1 MLVSSTQHRAG
12 ASRFVY
18 HQAMKPQR
26 APQGDQC
33 HANGSPLREPQVML
47 SDLVEEMI
55 WPRVLRAPALAL
67 SLGRLSAGCIAVFLV
82 ALISYFYNLLRTAGT
97 QDTIA
102 QSSPVPQPIESTV
115 GSIIDSI
122 TSLDPVGLTHAIS
135 QSAMLLRNT
144 VMQDP
149 LITLL
154 LGVPVIAVL
163 ALAGGT
169 IARST
174 AFEFAQGRFATREES
189 VHFTLRRARQFIAAI
204 IAPIAFC
211 AALFLLI
218 SLMGLLLSL
227 PVVDLFGAVLYLLML
242 VLGIIATV
250 VLVVHVLALPMLVP
264 ALSVEGTDA
273 FDAIQRCY
281 AYVIGRPLRYF
292 SYVLLLCVLGVIA
305 ATIAL
310 KLASLSLEMTD
321 WAASFI
327 ANDATQRALTG
338 DGELGATKRFA
349 HQLIET
355 WRSAVHLIVAGYI
368 VSLFFTSAT
377 LLYLAIRR
385 ICDGQGLSEIWEP
398 VQHD

>member
-1 MLVSSTQHRAG
+1 MPVSSTQHRAG
-12 ASRFVY
+12 ASIFVY
-18 HQAMKPQR
+18 HQAMKPHS
-26 APQGDQC
+26 APKGDQS
-33 HANGSPLREPQVML
+33 HPSGAPLREPQIML
-47 SDLVEEMI
+47 SDLADELI

-67 SLGRLSAGCIAVFLV
+67 SLGRLSAGCIAVFLIAV
-82 ALISYFYNLLRTAGT
+82 ISYFYNLLRTAGT
-97 QDTIA
+97 GDTVA
-102 QSSPVPQPIESTV
+102 QSSPVPRPVESTV

-122 TSLDPVGLTHAIS
+122 TSLDPIGLTQAVS
-135 QSAMLLRNT
+135 NSAMLLRNT

-149 LITLL
+149 LLTLL
-154 LGVPVIAVL
+154 LGVPIVAVL

-169 IARST
+169 IARSA
-174 AFEFAQGRFATREES
+174 AFEFALGRFATREES
-189 VHFTLRRARQFIAAI
+189 VHFTLRRSLKYIAAV
-204 IAPIAFC
+204 IAPIVFC
-211 AALFLLI
+211 AILFLLI
-218 SLMGLLLSL
+218 SLMGLLLSV
-227 PVVDLFGAVLYLLML
+227 PVVDVIGAVLYAIML
-242 VLGIIATV
+242 VLGIVATL
-250 VLVVHVLALPMLVP
+250 VLVVHVLALPMIVP

-310 KLASLSLEMTD
+310 KLVALSLEMTD
-321 WAASFI
+321 WAAAFI
-327 ANDATQRALTG
+327 SNDATQRALTG
-338 DGELGATKRFA
+338 DGDLGATKQFA
-349 HQLIET
+349 HRLIET
-355 WRSAVHLIVAGYI
+355 WRSAAHLIAAGYI

>member
-1 MLVSSTQHRAG
+1 
-12 ASRFVY
+12 
-18 HQAMKPQR
+18 MKPHS
-26 APQGDQC
+26 APKGDQSNP
-33 HANGSPLREPQVML
+33 NGAPLREPQIML
-47 SDLVEEMI
+47 SDLADELI

-67 SLGRLSAGCIAVFLV
+67 SLGRLSAGCIAVFLIAV
-82 ALISYFYNLLRTAGT
+82 ISYFYNLLRTAGT
-97 QDTIA
+97 GDTVA
-102 QSSPVPQPIESTV
+102 QSSPVPRPIESTV

-122 TSLDPVGLTHAIS
+122 TSLDPIGLTHAVS

-149 LITLL
+149 LLTLL
-154 LGVPVIAVL
+154 LGVPIIAVL

-169 IARST
+169 IARS
-174 AFEFAQGRFATREES
+174 ASFEFAQGRFATREES
-189 VHFTLRRARQFIAAI
+189 VHFTLRRSLKYIGAV
-204 IAPIAFC
+204 IAPVLFC
-211 AALFLLI
+211 AILFLII
-218 SLMGLLLSL
+218 SLMGLLLSV
-227 PVVDLFGAVLYLLML
+227 PVVDVFGAVLYALML
-242 VLGIIATV
+242 VLGIVATV

-310 KLASLSLEMTD
+310 KLAALSLEMTD
-321 WAASFI
+321 WAAAFI
-327 ANDATQRALTG
+327 SNDATQRALTG
-338 DGELGATKRFA
+338 EGDLGATKQFA
-349 HQLIET
+349 HRLIET
-355 WRSAVHLIVAGYI
+355 WRSAVNLIAAGYI